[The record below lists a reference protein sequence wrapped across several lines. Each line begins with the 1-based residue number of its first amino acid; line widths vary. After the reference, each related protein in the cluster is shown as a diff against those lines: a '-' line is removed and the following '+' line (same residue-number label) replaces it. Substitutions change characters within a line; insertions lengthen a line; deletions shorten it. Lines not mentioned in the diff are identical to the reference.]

1 MGSSVLRMSTL
12 LAVAATLV
20 LSPATA
26 QVQSALTS
34 EEIEAVLT
42 AAGLSPQTLLD
53 SKTRTPV
60 FKVATEDG
68 GEFWVRTLDC
78 KGAPP
83 ACSTLVFFRNYTLQ
97 EGVASATHYEIVND
111 YNEAKLS
118 GRAYV
123 LKGAGPNG
131 ADQVGVDYVIE
142 LDGGVSQD
150 HLARRIAHWSEVVRV
165 FVQSFREGR
174 AARSDR

>member
-1 MGSSVLRMSTL
+1 MKSSVHAL
-12 LAVAATLV
+12 LLPLAAALA
-20 LSPATA
+20 LAALPASA
-26 QVQSALTS
+26 QVKTALTGDES
-34 EEIEAVLT
+34 EAVLT
-42 AAGLSPQTLLD
+42 EAGLSAQPMLD
-53 SKTRTPV
+53 SKTRAPV

-78 KGAPP
+78 AGAPV

-97 EGVASATHYEIVND
+97 EGVASQLHYEIVND
-111 YNEAKLS
+111 FNEGKLS

-123 LKGAGPNG
+123 LKGAGPQG

-142 LDGGVSQD
+142 LDGGVSSE
-150 HLARRIAHWSEVVRV
+150 HLARRVAHWGEVVRA

-174 AARSDR
+174 AARS

>member
-1 MGSSVLRMSTL
+1 MHALFLSLGAASA
-12 LAVAATLV
+12 LAAFPAA
-20 LSPATA
+20 A
-26 QVQSALTS
+26 QVKTALTG
-34 EEIEAVLT
+34 EEIETVLGE
-42 AAGLSPQTLLD
+42 AGLSPQAMLD

-68 GEFWVRTLDC
+68 GEFWVRTMDC
-78 KGAPP
+78 AGAPP
-83 ACSTLVFFRNYTLQ
+83 ACSTMIFFRNYTLQ
-97 EGVASATHYEIVND
+97 EGAASAMHYEIVND

-142 LDGGVSQD
+142 LDGGVSKE
-150 HLARRIAHWSEVVRV
+150 HLARRIAHWSEVVRA

-174 AARSDR
+174 AARS

>member
-1 MGSSVLRMSTL
+1 MKRSAYALFAALV
-12 LAVAATLV
+12 LAVGPAA
-20 LSPATA
+20 A
-26 QVQSALTS
+26 QVKTALTG

-42 AAGLSPQTLLD
+42 EAGFSAQAMFD

-78 KGAPP
+78 AGATP

-97 EGVASATHYEIVND
+97 EGAATQMHYEIVND
-111 YNEAKLS
+111 FNEAKLS

-142 LDGGVSQD
+142 LDGGVSKD
-150 HLARRIAHWSEVVRV
+150 HLARRIAHWGEVVRA

-174 AARSDR
+174 AARANR